1 MAVNRQDNSADKI
14 FTAIGL
20 MSGTSLDGID
30 AALIRTDGISVFE
43 HGPTSSR
50 PYGSMFRD
58 KLRNC
63 LGKSSASPEIVEE
76 LTSLHAGVVL
86 ELVAKNDLQVSDIDL
101 IGFHGQTIFHDPANR
116 VTVQIGDG
124 QLMADLTRI
133 NTVAG
138 FRHEDVA
145 AGGEGAPFAPL
156 YHRALANDLEQPIA
170 VLNLG
175 GVGNVTYIDKETI
188 LAFDT
193 GPANALMDDWV
204 LRHSGKR
211 FDAGGKLAAAG
222 QVDTDVL
229 QQLLKNPYFDV
240 APPKSLDRDEFPVG
254 LVEGLSLEDGTA
266 TLLAFSVESIAKAK
280 AHLPGVPRRWLLT
293 GGGRK
298 NPELVRRIAKAVD
311 APVGPVEDVGWR
323 GDDLEAEAFAFL
335 AVRSLKGLP
344 LSLPTTTGVPSPMTG
359 GTLYSVTSS
368 RIKSAS

>member
-1 MAVNRQDNSADKI
+1 MAVNRLDSDTKEI
-14 FTAIGL
+14 YTAIGL

-30 AALIRTDGISVFE
+30 AALIRTDGTTVLE

-50 PYGSMFRD
+50 PYGSMFRQ
-58 KLRNC
+58 KLRSY
-63 LGKSSASPEIVEE
+63 LGKPSASPEIIEE
-76 LTSLHAGVVL
+76 ITSLHAGVVL

-133 NTVAG
+133 DTVAG

-156 YHRALANDLEQPIA
+156 YHRALANDLDLPVA

-175 GVGNVTYIDKETI
+175 GVGNVTYIDTDTI

-193 GPANALMDDWV
+193 GPANALIDDWV
-204 LRHSGKR
+204 LRHSGRR
-211 FDAGGKLAAAG
+211 FDEGGKIAAAG
-222 QVDTDVL
+222 RINTDIL
-229 QQLLKNPYFDV
+229 RQLLDNSYFEV
-240 APPKSLDRDEFPVG
+240 TPPKSLDRDEFPAD
-254 LVEGLSLEDGTA
+254 LVDGLSLEDGAA
-266 TLLAFSVESIAKAK
+266 TLMAFSVESIGMARV
-280 AHLPGVPRRWLLT
+280 HLPGVPRRWLLT

-298 NPELVRRIAKAVD
+298 NPELVRRIAEIVD

-344 LSLPTTTGVPSPMTG
+344 LSLPLTTGVPSPMTG
-359 GTLYSVTSS
+359 GTLYSATSN